1 MNYYE
6 TLYIIHPALDGG
18 RIKEMVLSINK
29 TLKKNGG
36 EPASLNVWGKK
47 KLAYEIDKQRYGTY
61 ILLQFTGDG
70 SGNAKFNM
78 ELEHNPNILAYL
90 TIRIDVSKLHK
101 ETLSLEEQ
109 IRGDNPSTSHQSSV
123 VKEDSKAVADKP
135 KAQAEEASTEEESEV
150 AVDEPAPEAEEAST
164 EEGLAKKTDKTE
176 ESMEEN

>member
-1 MNYYE
+1 M
-6 TLYIIHPALDGG
+6 
-18 RIKEMVLSINK
+18 
-29 TLKKNGG
+29 
-36 EPASLNVWGKK
+36 
-47 KLAYEIDKQRYGTY
+47 
-61 ILLQFTGDG
+61 QFTGDG

-90 TIRIDVSKLHK
+90 TIKIDVSKLHK

-164 EEGLAKKTDKTE
+164 EEESEVAVDEPAPEAEEASTE
-176 ESMEEN
+176 EELLQLLGQVHLLLLQTLLQY